1 MSKAK
6 KRVRKN
12 LPKLHSI
19 RAGHRN
25 YVESSLE
32 ETAALLENIDE
43 NTIRK
48 LKQLRITLKEEI
60 EIIKD
65 LEDDIVDLTEDE
77 DELMTEIREA
87 GEFRRKVCEALLNIE
102 EKTGT
107 ETQSSHEIPSQVQVI
122 SSSSKLPK
130 LKLKK
135 FNGEVTQ
142 WLTFW
147 DIYKSTI
154 HDNPGLNVITK
165 FSYLRDLLEGTAAA
179 AIAGLQTTEANY
191 DEAID
196 KLTRRFGDHQVI
208 VSGHHD
214 ALLHIP
220 PVFSSRDIKE
230 LRNLYDKVEVHVRGL
245 KSLKV
250 PTASYGSLLIP
261 VLLKKIP
268 HDVRLLI
275 GRQVKDGQWDL
286 DRLLD
291 LLREE
296 IENRERCGSI
306 QADLPQF
313 MPKSRPNSP
322 EKRSPSTAAVLYSEG
337 RRSKVSNCTY
347 CRQEHTS
354 TRCNVITDKKARK
367 DILRKQGR
375 CFICLRKNHVAAK
388 CESKG
393 KCYECGRRHHVSIC
407 DNNEPSNATAVS
419 EGKPEAKDA
428 ESSALYVSSRDNILL
443 QTAQAFITC
452 HGKEKVRVRVIFDSG
467 SQRSF
472 ICKNIKEQL
481 SLPTVTTKPLLIK
494 AFGGNRDN
502 VKVTPHELVEF
513 SLSSISGQFST
524 TMQAYAV
531 SKICEPIAS
540 QNMQSA
546 IENFDYLSNIELADY
561 NDGTNDSLI
570 NLLIGADY
578 LGRFF
583 TGELKRGET
592 ADSPVAHGTKL
603 GWVLS
608 GRVPCREGDDLSANA
623 NFVSTH
629 VLRTGTD
636 PIENSRVDVMVEQLW
651 DFESVG
657 IREKDTVHGSFI
669 NNISKEGDKYCVR
682 LPVKESHDLLPDNYN
697 LSLSRM
703 KSSLKRL
710 RKDPETLQAYDKI
723 IRDQERDGII
733 ERVDLSR
740 ETEPGNIHYLPH
752 QAVKRQDAL
761 TTKLRVVFDASS
773 KEEKSLPS
781 LNECMYVGPPM
792 APAIIDILLRF
803 RAYKIG
809 LAADIEKAFLNI
821 AVDKDQRDLMRF
833 LWIENLEDEEPKII
847 VFRFASVLFGMSCS
861 PFCLNATLD
870 FHVRQYYKENI
881 DMAEKVIRAFYIDD
895 WSCGAAN
902 GEEAVELFKEVKSC
916 LAAGGFNLR
925 KWATNDEEVASKI
938 AAYNRDIVDKS
949 EEEVDQMESVSFAK
963 MSMGGLSEIEPGKEH
978 KILGLNWDLNEDKIV
993 LKLDKLAEFARDLEL
1008 TKRNI
1013 LRFPAKLFDP
1023 LGLIVPVIIPVRLL
1037 FQDLC
1042 RKKYN
1047 WDAPLS
1053 EGEQEFIAKWLKD
1066 LENVTIAVERCYLPI
1081 DEEIESSYL
1090 HVFGD
1095 ASKKAYCAAVYLCFK
1110 SKAGWRSV
1118 LVASK
1123 VRLAPLSVPEMSIP
1137 RLELL
1142 AALISA
1148 RLLSAVKEA
1157 LHPVICI
1164 NGVYCWTDS
1173 KCVLYWIKADK
1184 EYKQFVYNRRK
1195 EIVELTSIDSWRHC
1209 PGTENPA
1216 DLGSRG
1222 CFASEIVNNSLWWDG
1237 PSWLRGPPECYPTS
1251 ESVAEEEEIL
1261 KECQKEVKLQPKK
1274 VTSLLIVPGESN
1286 CRISRVID
1294 CTRFST
1300 WRKLLRVTALVLK
1313 FIKLLKKSVVTP
1325 IVVAED
1331 ILHAEKLWIKDVQED
1346 LKEKKDY
1353 YQKLEGQLGLFEEN
1367 GIVRCRGRISRS
1379 GLPFTSKFPALLPRN
1394 HYITKLIVEH
1404 CHLNVFHGGVKD
1416 TLTELR
1422 ANYWVP
1428 KGRQLVR
1435 KLIHGCMICR
1445 VLQGKSYRV
1454 PKPADLPEGRVQGS
1468 KAFCDVGID
1477 CAGPLYIKATA
1488 GMQKAYVCLFT
1499 CSLSRAVHLEVVP
1512 NLSTAAFIRCLR
1524 RFIARRGL
1532 PWRITSDN
1540 AKTFKNANKEI
1551 GRILKSQEVQRFV
1564 AHKKIVWRF
1573 ILERAPWFGGYY
1585 ERMVQLMKRLL
1596 RKILGRA
1603 RLDFEE
1609 LTTVIAEVEGTINS
1623 RPLAYLNPE
1632 DFEEPLTPAHL
1643 VIGRRILT
1651 LPSQDEFNEVDEYD
1665 ASTVEKRARYLRT
1678 LLGLF
1683 WRRWS
1688 NEYLLSL
1695 REHHHSRVTNEK
1707 GRDIESGD
1715 IVIVK
1720 DGNSCRGEWKVAIVE
1735 ELIPSKDNEFR
1746 GAEIRVVNRKGT
1758 LTRLRRPIQSLFP
1771 IEVNHHQEQGKNINS
1786 LPVDEENDRVL
1797 IEEKSERPPKRLA
1810 AQNADLLRR
1819 LTVDQS
1825 DPD

>member
-6 KRVRKN
+6 KKTRKS
-12 LPKLHSI
+12 LPKLCSI

-32 ETAALLENIDE
+32 ETAALLENIDQ

-48 LKQLRITLKEEI
+48 LKQLKITLKEEI

-250 PTASYGSLLIP
+250 PTASYGSLFIP

-407 DNNEPSNATAVS
+407 DNNEPLNATAVS
-419 EGKPEAKDA
+419 EEKPEAKGA

-452 HGKEKVRVRVIFDSG
+452 DGKEKVRVRVIFDSG

-502 VKVTPHELVEF
+502 MKVTPHELVEF

-540 QNMQSA
+540 QNIQSA

-697 LSLSRM
+697 LSLTRL

-733 ERVDLSR
+733 ERVDLST

-870 FHVRQYYKENI
+870 FHVRQYHKENI

-949 EEEVDQMESVSFAK
+949 EEEVDQMENVSFAK

-1148 RLLSAVKEA
+1148 R
-1157 LHPVICI
+1157 C
-1164 NGVYCWTDS
+1164 
-1173 KCVLYWIKADK
+1173 
-1184 EYKQFVYNRRK
+1184 
-1195 EIVELTSIDSWRHC
+1195 
-1209 PGTENPA
+1209 
-1216 DLGSRG
+1216 
-1222 CFASEIVNNSLWWDG
+1222 
-1237 PSWLRGPPECYPTS
+1237 
-1251 ESVAEEEEIL
+1251 
-1261 KECQKEVKLQPKK
+1261 
-1274 VTSLLIVPGESN
+1274 
-1286 CRISRVID
+1286 
-1294 CTRFST
+1294 
-1300 WRKLLRVTALVLK
+1300 
-1313 FIKLLKKSVVTP
+1313 
-1325 IVVAED
+1325 
-1331 ILHAEKLWIKDVQED
+1331 
-1346 LKEKKDY
+1346 
-1353 YQKLEGQLGLFEEN
+1353 
-1367 GIVRCRGRISRS
+1367 
-1379 GLPFTSKFPALLPRN
+1379 
-1394 HYITKLIVEH
+1394 
-1404 CHLNVFHGGVKD
+1404 
-1416 TLTELR
+1416 
-1422 ANYWVP
+1422 
-1428 KGRQLVR
+1428 
-1435 KLIHGCMICR
+1435 
-1445 VLQGKSYRV
+1445 
-1454 PKPADLPEGRVQGS
+1454 
-1468 KAFCDVGID
+1468 
-1477 CAGPLYIKATA
+1477 
-1488 GMQKAYVCLFT
+1488 
-1499 CSLSRAVHLEVVP
+1499 
-1512 NLSTAAFIRCLR
+1512 
-1524 RFIARRGL
+1524 
-1532 PWRITSDN
+1532 
-1540 AKTFKNANKEI
+1540 
-1551 GRILKSQEVQRFV
+1551 
-1564 AHKKIVWRF
+1564 
-1573 ILERAPWFGGYY
+1573 
-1585 ERMVQLMKRLL
+1585 
-1596 RKILGRA
+1596 
-1603 RLDFEE
+1603 
-1609 LTTVIAEVEGTINS
+1609 
-1623 RPLAYLNPE
+1623 
-1632 DFEEPLTPAHL
+1632 
-1643 VIGRRILT
+1643 
-1651 LPSQDEFNEVDEYD
+1651 
-1665 ASTVEKRARYLRT
+1665 
-1678 LLGLF
+1678 
-1683 WRRWS
+1683 
-1688 NEYLLSL
+1688 YLL
-1695 REHHHSRVTNEK
+1695 
-1707 GRDIESGD
+1707 
-1715 IVIVK
+1715 
-1720 DGNSCRGEWKVAIVE
+1720 
-1735 ELIPSKDNEFR
+1735 
-1746 GAEIRVVNRKGT
+1746 
-1758 LTRLRRPIQSLFP
+1758 
-1771 IEVNHHQEQGKNINS
+1771 
-1786 LPVDEENDRVL
+1786 
-1797 IEEKSERPPKRLA
+1797 
-1810 AQNADLLRR
+1810 
-1819 LTVDQS
+1819 
-1825 DPD
+1825 